1 MSNITTVSFP
11 GLGIGEFDMN
21 KIAFSVFG
29 RNIAWYGIIITCG
42 IILGYLYANY
52 RAKFE
57 GIKTDDLLD
66 YAIFVVAAAIV
77 GARIYYVAFTL
88 EEYDNFLE
96 MIAIWN
102 GGIAIYG
109 AIIGGG
115 IAAYVISRI
124 KKINP
129 LKMFDLIA
137 PAVIIG
143 QIIGRWGNFVNG
155 EAYGGRTDLP
165 WRMGIR
171 SGYLSETIYVHP
183 TFLYESLWNLI
194 GFIIIHFL
202 YKKKKFDGQIFY
214 MYIAWY
220 GFGRMFIE
228 LLRTDSL
235 TQGDIRVSSL
245 VGFVSFVVGSVMLI
259 WNFAKLRKAQQNVG
273 EEQNND

>member
-96 MIAIWN
+96 MIAI
-102 GGIAIYG
+102 
-109 AIIGGG
+109 
-115 IAAYVISRI
+115 
-124 KKINP
+124 
-129 LKMFDLIA
+129 
-137 PAVIIG
+137 
-143 QIIGRWGNFVNG
+143 
-155 EAYGGRTDLP
+155 
-165 WRMGIR
+165 
-171 SGYLSETIYVHP
+171 
-183 TFLYESLWNLI
+183 
-194 GFIIIHFL
+194 
-202 YKKKKFDGQIFY
+202 
-214 MYIAWY
+214 
-220 GFGRMFIE
+220 
-228 LLRTDSL
+228 
-235 TQGDIRVSSL
+235 
-245 VGFVSFVVGSVMLI
+245 
-259 WNFAKLRKAQQNVG
+259 
-273 EEQNND
+273 

>member
-1 MSNITTVSFP
+1 M
-11 GLGIGEFDMN
+11 
-21 KIAFSVFG
+21 
-29 RNIAWYGIIITCG
+29 YGIIITCG

-115 IAAYVISRI
+115 VAAYVISRI

-165 WRMGIR
+165 WRM
-171 SGYLSETIYVHP
+171 
-183 TFLYESLWNLI
+183 
-194 GFIIIHFL
+194 
-202 YKKKKFDGQIFY
+202 
-214 MYIAWY
+214 A
-220 GFGRMFIE
+220 
-228 LLRTDSL
+228 
-235 TQGDIRVSSL
+235 
-245 VGFVSFVVGSVMLI
+245 
-259 WNFAKLRKAQQNVG
+259 
-273 EEQNND
+273 